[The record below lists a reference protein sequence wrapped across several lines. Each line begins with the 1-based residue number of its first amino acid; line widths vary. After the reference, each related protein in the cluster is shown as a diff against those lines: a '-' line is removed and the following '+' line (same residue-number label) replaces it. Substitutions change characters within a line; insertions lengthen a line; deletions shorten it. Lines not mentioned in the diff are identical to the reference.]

1 MVVFLSV
8 QLFSEGKLY
17 SSTSLIYI
25 YCIAY
30 RNIVSR
36 RNIRIY
42 PGTRRGFLRSSGQ
55 RWINWSPELWF
66 GRTKDHWLSR
76 LQYRQ
81 APVHNPIILCNLL
94 PFTCALK
101 LLELNANLKCIILGT
116 YYLNTR
122 NRVRLDAMLIGL
134 VKVEGFP
141 VSREIYRSWLF
152 TLLQSL

>member
-1 MVVFLSV
+1 MLFYGDFYVSFYSINDCPLENNEWLFSWFEF
-8 QLFSEGKLY
+8 QLFSERKLY

-36 RNIRIY
+36 RNVRVY
-42 PGTRRGFLRSSGQ
+42 SGTKRGFLWSSDQ

-94 PFTCALK
+94 LFSCAFK
-101 LLELNANLKCIILGT
+101 LLELNENSRCIIPGT
-116 YYLNTR
+116 HWLNTR
-122 NRVRLDAMLIGL
+122 TRSVQMLC
-134 VKVEGFP
+134 
-141 VSREIYRSWLF
+141 
-152 TLLQSL
+152 

>member
-66 GRTKDHWLSR
+66 GGTKDPWLFN

-81 APVHNPIILCNLL
+81 APVHNPIILCNFLYL
-94 PFTCALK
+94 FSCAFK
-101 LLELNANLKCIILGT
+101 LLELNENLRCIILGT
-116 YYLNTR
+116 YCLNTKNKVLLAR
-122 NRVRLDAMLIGL
+122 CFANRTG
-134 VKVEGFP
+134 K
-141 VSREIYRSWLF
+141 SRGISCLSRDL
-152 TLLQSL
+152 